1 MQERCQAAKERHDG
15 ACAAARAAKIPT
27 MRGSCGSSRCG
38 VWGLGSGGGGGGGW
52 RGGGQIRALR
62 YVLLSFFYDTRPA
75 ASRAAVRAVRCCS
88 LPVLQSFDAVRCQ
101 SCLPVLP
108 VQSFELVPLF
118 HVLLSLIS
126 SSYNCALSQYEYVDR
141 ENERQGES
149 ASRGRRGRQTVS
161 TTTISEIAFPRRPC
175 EAAGNPRRLRP
186 EPAERG
192 RRTIQAHSH
201 HVRRRRQGQ

>member
-1 MQERCQAAKERHDG
+1 MTVAAKYVRRNPYDRTYSFLLRH
-15 ACAAARAAKIPT
+15 AARRDADGFRII
-27 MRGSCGSSRCG
+27 
-38 VWGLGSGGGGGGGW
+38 L
-52 RGGGQIRALR
+52 IRFD
-62 YVLLSFFYDTRPA
+62 SF
-75 ASRAAVRAVRCCS
+75 CS
-88 LPVLQSFDAVRCQ
+88 LFQFIQPFDAVRCQ